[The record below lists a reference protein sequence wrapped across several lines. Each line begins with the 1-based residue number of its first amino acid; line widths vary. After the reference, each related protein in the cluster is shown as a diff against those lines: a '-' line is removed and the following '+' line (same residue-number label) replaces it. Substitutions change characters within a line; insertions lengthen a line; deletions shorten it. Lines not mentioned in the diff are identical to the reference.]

1 MLLNGGGACFLL
13 FLVGVVDEKGRD
25 SNKKLPRP
33 VLLVLLLLVLAMVLL
48 LLLLVM
54 VLDGR
59 ECDAN
64 K

>member
-1 MLLNGGGACFLL
+1 ML

-33 VLLVLLLLVLAMVLL
+33 VLLVLLLVLLAMVLL
-48 LLLLVM
+48 LLLMMM